1 MKNAVMLDAND
12 IKKLIAKEFNVP
24 ESNVVKS
31 QYTYTVAIEEDSKE
45 REVHDISEH

>member
-12 IKKLIAKEFNVP
+12 IKKIIAKEFNVP

-31 QYTYTVAIEEDSKE
+31 QYTYTVALEENSKDGE
-45 REVHDISEH
+45 RYEISEH